1 MKKEPVCRGRRP
13 GLDAGAV
20 REGPGR
26 GSPRDGLLGSD
37 PELDIVLFPDGTAT
51 FSWNTPDIQEMAE
64 SLGSPEFVPP
74 RWCG

>member
-1 MKKEPVCRGRRP
+1 
-13 GLDAGAV
+13 
-20 REGPGR
+20 
-26 GSPRDGLLGSD
+26 LLGSD